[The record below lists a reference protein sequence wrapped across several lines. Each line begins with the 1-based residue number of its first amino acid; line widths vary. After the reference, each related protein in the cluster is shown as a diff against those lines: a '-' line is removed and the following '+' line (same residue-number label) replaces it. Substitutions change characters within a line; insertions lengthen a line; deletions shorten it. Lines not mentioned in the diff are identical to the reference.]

1 MAWCIIHANNNCN
14 YTIAKWSMS
23 YKYASGHISVVEQ
36 MPSTWPMLGAI
47 GPSYVNIPNFD
58 ENSPLI
64 SIQVTP
70 QGLNVVR
77 KSASQLVLP

>member
-1 MAWCIIHANNNCN
+1 
-14 YTIAKWSMS
+14 
-23 YKYASGHISVVEQ
+23 

-47 GPSYVNIPNFD
+47 GPSYVNTPNFD

-70 QGLNVVR
+70 QGFNVVAQKCIR
-77 KSASQLVLP
+77 VGVALIGAHFVQPHNGVLSS